1 MSEIKLTEEELKS
14 IQHLN
19 QEFTKTKLEIADNVL
34 RQQASLQQLSD
45 LRASFGVEEKKLAE
59 TYGKDAVID
68 LATGIVTQKD
78 APEEVE
84 VEEVK

>member
-34 RQQASLQQLSD
+34 RQQGSLQQLND
-45 LRASFGVEEKKLAE
+45 LRASFGVEEKKLSE
-59 TYGKDAVID
+59 TYGKDAIID
-68 LATGIVTQKD
+68 LSTGMVTTK
-78 APEEVE
+78 E
-84 VEEVK
+84 VEEVE